1 MDREGFAVSQSHIV
15 FDLSSTSSFSHAHL
29 PGSRRVFSLFTKAQN
44 ALARKLRILLTRF
57 LFCCMIKL

>member
-1 MDREGFAVSQSHIV
+1 REGFAVSQSHIV

-44 ALARKLRILLTRF
+44 ALARKLRILVRF

>member
-1 MDREGFAVSQSHIV
+1 GRIRRFAVSHRV
-15 FDLSSTSSFSHAHL
+15 RLSSTSSFSHAHL

-44 ALARKLRILLTRF
+44 ALARKLRILLARF

>member
-44 ALARKLRILLTRF
+44 ALARKLRILVRF